1 MDKVCWEKSE
11 LSSQLET
18 LKVQYG
24 HNHGEM
30 LMQIRKLEVMYS
42 KLSMNWTFPNFE
54 VYNLQCETAKLE
66 SKCNALE
73 RNIQEALREK
83 EKAMLAFQAAEND
96 EAKLRGNLC
105 ALEMKFEKV
114 TDEFKRDLEHK
125 DHIHNLEVQE
135 LKKNLHS
142 K

>member
-24 HNHGEM
+24 QNHGEM
-30 LMQIRKLEVMYS
+30 IMQIRNLEV
-42 KLSMNWTFPNFE
+42 LSSTLIIIWIFLIFE
-54 VYNLQCETAKLE
+54 VFNLQCETAKLE
-66 SKCNALE
+66 SKCHALE

-83 EKAMLAFQAAEND
+83 EKAILAFQAAEN
-96 EAKLRGNLC
+96 EESKLRGNLC
-105 ALEMKFEKV
+105 AIEMKLEKI
-114 TDEFKRDLEHK
+114 TDQFKRDLEHK
-125 DHIHNLEVQE
+125 DHINNLEVQE